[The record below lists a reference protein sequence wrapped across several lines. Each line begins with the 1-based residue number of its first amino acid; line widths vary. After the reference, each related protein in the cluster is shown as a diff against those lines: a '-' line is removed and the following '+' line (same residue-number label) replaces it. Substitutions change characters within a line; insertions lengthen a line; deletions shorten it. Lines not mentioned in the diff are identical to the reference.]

1 VTRPRAIS
9 CLLLLAGLCACGG
22 SESGT
27 AQPPSFVLFVM
38 DTLRADAVSAYGAVE
53 GTTPALDRIAAGG
66 LLYTRAYSHAPW
78 TLPSHASLFTGLLP
92 SQHGVDWAHT
102 RAPARLVMLAERLS
116 AAGWQTFGYSENP
129 WVSRPFGTAQ
139 GFDDFRFRPM
149 GKKTLAALDEAVT
162 GWLGSRDPERPFFL
176 FVNVLDAHWPYL
188 SEGENPFL
196 PAGTSA
202 ETASLLAAYRTACGQ
217 LSEPQLAALRGLY
230 LANVRAADAKLAR
243 VFERVQRAGLGDE
256 TLWIVTSDHGE
267 QLGEHGLFEHQFSL
281 REPLIHVPLVVRG
294 APGAQPGT
302 VIDTPV
308 QHADVVPSVLAWAG
322 LPSAAE
328 LPGRPLPVRPDAPA
342 PARSLVAEYRDPA
355 TGPAREPRLAAG
367 IRREVQALRA
377 DCPPGQPVHGA
388 IRAVLEPPL
397 KLIWYEKY
405 PPQLIDLDQ
414 DPSEVQDLGALR
426 PEAVRRLARALPTA
440 AGAAGAEARG
450 SEAPL
455 DEQTLRELEELGYLR
470 E

>member
-1 VTRPRAIS
+1 MSGTRRIAR
-9 CLLLLAGLCACGG
+9 LLLLAGICACGA
-22 SESGT
+22 
-27 AQPPSFVLFVM
+27 AQPEPVRAPSFVLFVL

-78 TLPSHASLFTGLLP
+78 TLPSHTSLFTGLLP
-92 SQHGVDWAHT
+92 SQHGVSWART
-102 RAPARLVMLAERLS
+102 RAPAQLLMLAERLA
-116 AAGWQTFGYSENP
+116 AAGWQTFGYSENA
-129 WVSRPFGTAQ
+129 WVSRSFGTAQ
-139 GFDDFRFRPM
+139 GFEDFRFRPM
-149 GKKTLAALDEAVT
+149 GHKTLAALDEAVA
-162 GWLGSRDPERPFFL
+162 GWLRRRDPERPFFL

-196 PAGTSA
+196 PADTPA
-202 ETASLLAAYRTACGQ
+202 ETASLLSVYRTACGD
-217 LSEPQLAALRGLY
+217 LSEEQLAVLRGLY
-230 LANVRAADAKLAR
+230 LANVREADAKLGR
-243 VFERVQRAGLGDE
+243 VFDLVQRAGLGDQ

-294 APGAQPGT
+294 APGASPG

-322 LPSAAE
+322 LPPAAE

-355 TGPAREPRLAAG
+355 AGPAREARLAAG

-377 DCPPGQPVHGA
+377 DCPPEQPVDGDM
-388 IRAVLEPPL
+388 RAVLQPPL
-397 KLIWYEKY
+397 KLIWYAKH
-405 PPQLIDLDQ
+405 PMQLIDLRQ
-414 DPSEVQDLGALR
+414 DPSESRDLSGLR
-426 PEAVRRLARALPTA
+426 PEAARRLLAELPASRGPGDEA
-440 AGAAGAEARG
+440 AG

-455 DEQTLRELEELGYLR
+455 DEQTLRELEDLGYLR